1 MRAPWF
7 HHKELSRCQTIKDRQ
22 SSCSYSI
29 SPLGLSEETLGQGA
43 TLGTILGIARFAVLA
58 GALASAGCVTT
69 ENSLSKNDIAAMKLT
84 SVTVSFAP
92 DANVQW
98 EDGIRAYATA
108 KSIPD
113 DEIATR
119 TNTPEGKAYVQNLLA
134 PKIKSGV
141 ERVMAGQL
149 NGTRPVRLDIVV
161 KSFTIASAVQRIL
174 IGGGYGMAADTNLV
188 DAKTGMVI
196 IAHPNLTGVLLAGQG
211 VLGTAV
217 QAAIDNS
224 YKQGVPE
231 RIIENYAEGFR
242 DWLLPRA

>member
-1 MRAPWF
+1 
-7 HHKELSRCQTIKDRQ
+7 
-22 SSCSYSI
+22 
-29 SPLGLSEETLGQGA
+29 
-43 TLGTILGIARFAVLA
+43 LGTILGMARLAVLA
-58 GALASAGCVTT
+58 GALALMGCVTT
-69 ENSLSKNDIAAMKLT
+69 ENSLAKNDIAAMKLT
-84 SVTVSFAP
+84 GVTVSFAP

-134 PKIKSGV
+134 SKIKSGV
-141 ERVMAGQL
+141 ERVMTGQL

-174 IGGGYGMAADTNLV
+174 IGGGYGMAADANLV
-188 DAKTGMVI
+188 EAKTGTVI

-231 RIIENYAEGFR
+231 RIIENYAGGFR
-242 DWLLPRA
+242 DWLLPKA

>member
-1 MRAPWF
+1 M
-7 HHKELSRCQTIKDRQ
+7 KTI
-22 SSCSYSI
+22 S
-29 SPLGLSEETLGQGA
+29 GL
-43 TLGTILGIARFAVLA
+43 ARLAVAA
-58 GALASAGCVTT
+58 GALALAGCVTT
-69 ENSLSKNDIAAMKLT
+69 ENSLTKNDIAVMKLT
-84 SVTVSFAP
+84 AVTVSFAP

-174 IGGGYGMAADTNLV
+174 IGGGYGMAADANLV
-188 DAKTGMVI
+188 DAKTGAVI

-217 QAAIDNS
+217 QAAVDNS

-231 RIIENYAEGFR
+231 RIVESYAEGFR